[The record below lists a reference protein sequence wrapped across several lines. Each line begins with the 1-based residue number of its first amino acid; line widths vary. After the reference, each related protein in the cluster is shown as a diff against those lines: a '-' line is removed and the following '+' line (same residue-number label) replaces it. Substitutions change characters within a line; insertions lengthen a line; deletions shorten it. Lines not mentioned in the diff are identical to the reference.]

1 MQEFLA
7 VVRRRAVAQILVVSL
22 HLAVQP
28 PHLAVL
34 QHPHLVVHKLQH
46 LAVAKLKLQHLAVA
60 KLKLLVVHKLIL
72 AALQS
77 AWVSLPSV
85 ALGEPQR
92 TAVLSLHLVVH
103 LQLLQLHAVALLQ
116 WFKLHQHEQ
125 PDCSHA
131 TDLLTVNANG
141 KFA

>member
-34 QHPHLVVHKLQH
+34 QHPHLVVH
-46 LAVAKLKLQHLAVA
+46 KLQHLAVA